1 MDDDLHSPSH
11 GGGDE
16 DLSLPKATMT
26 KLIQELLPPDITCA
40 KETRDLLT
48 DCCVEFI
55 HLLSSEANE
64 ISEKEARKTINGEHV
79 ITALKNLGFEEYI
92 AEMDEVQTDHQKS
105 VKNRVKRSFRL
116 EDLGMTEEELIK
128 NQAELFAK
136 SRERMMTGPST
147 SDM

>member
-1 MDDDLHSPSH
+1 M
-11 GGGDE
+11 
-16 DLSLPKATMT
+16 A
-26 KLIQELLPPDITCA
+26 KLIQELLPADITCA

-64 ISEKEARKTINGEHV
+64 ISEREARKTINGEHV
-79 ITALKNLGFEEYI
+79 VAALKNLGFDEYI
-92 AEMDEVQTDHQKS
+92 TEMDEVQNDHQRN
-105 VKNRVKRSFRL
+105 VKDRVKRSFRL

-136 SRERMMTGPST
+136 SRERMMTGPSA
-147 SDM
+147 SDE